1 MIRRRSFLLGAVA
14 LGLGACGGDD
24 KGDDDGPPKISYGTE
39 TCDRC
44 NMVIGEERHASALKE
59 KNGDWLLFDDTGEM
73 VATIQEAGAG
83 EQKAWV
89 HDFEQLTWHD
99 ATTAFYVWL
108 PNRITPMATG
118 IVAFADQT
126 RADAKAQ
133 ELGGW
138 SKSWSALLADWTMS

>member
-59 KNGDWLLFDDTGEM
+59 KDR
-73 VATIQEAGAG
+73 
-83 EQKAWV
+83 
-89 HDFEQLTWHD
+89 LTVYQRD
-99 ATTAFYVWL
+99 C
-108 PNRITPMATG
+108 
-118 IVAFADQT
+118 
-126 RADAKAQ
+126 
-133 ELGGW
+133 
-138 SKSWSALLADWTMS
+138 